1 MSDMNTN
8 TAAQTVPSYPKKT
21 WKNTTFYG
29 VLKQFMRKPTAR
41 IGLIVL
47 LILVLLAICADW
59 IAPYDYAKI
68 DPIHAL
74 LGPCK
79 DHWLGTDVYGRDIL
93 SRLLQGARYSLSLA
107 FAAELSGMI
116 VGIILGAIAGYFGG
130 VADVLIL
137 RFCDILQSIPGTL
150 LAICVSQV
158 LGGGFGSTI
167 IALSFG
173 GIASMTRLL
182 RGQMLNVRKMEYVEA
197 AEVINCSKARIM
209 FSHIVPNCLSPLII
223 TASLGIGGKILTS
236 SSLSYLGLGIQE
248 PSPEWGAMI
257 SMGKAYLRSNPHL
270 ILIPGIVICITVF
283 AFNMI
288 GDGLRDALDPKQ
300 RN

>member
-1 MSDMNTN
+1 MNQNNSTMSVTPG
-8 TAAQTVPSYPKKT
+8 TFPKKT
-21 WKNTTFYG
+21 WKNTTFYA
-29 VLKQFMRKPTAR
+29 VLKQFMRKKTAW
-41 IGLIVL
+41 IGFI
-47 LILVLLAICADW
+47 ILALFIILAICADW

-68 DPIHAL
+68 DPISSL
-74 LGPCK
+74 QGPSAA
-79 DHWLGTDVYGRDIL
+79 HWLGTDVYGRDIL

-107 FAAELSGMI
+107 FAAELAGML

-137 RFCDILQSIPGTL
+137 RFCDILQSIPNTL

-158 LGGGFGSTI
+158 LGGGYGSTI

-173 GIASMTRLL
+173 GVASMTRLL

-197 AEVINCSKARIM
+197 AEVINCSKFRIM

-248 PSPEWGAMI
+248 PTPEWGAML
-257 SMGKAYLRSNPHL
+257 SMGRAYLRTNPHL
-270 ILIPGIVICITVF
+270 IIIPGIVICITVF

-300 RN
+300 RS